1 MSDSNRSL
9 FTTNIKILNW
19 NCNQVSIYLV
29 VLVFFFVLI
38 VGRHKLNTT
47 IHQQHREALALLPKK
62 RHLTSII
69 CLSVVHTL
77 LHVVFVLFIS
87 SNNMGFIIVSI
98 FAHAVGVYFVFRYQ
112 IKDQKHPIH
121 SLATALRTYDRNDQ
135 QTMEDIHLI
144 RQQLYTND
152 QIISNEKPLNL

>member
-1 MSDSNRSL
+1 MSTTKSL
-9 FTTNIKILNW
+9 FNTEIKILNW

-29 VLVFFFVLI
+29 VLVLFFVLI

-47 IHQQHREALALLPKK
+47 IHQKHREALALIPQK
-62 RHLTSII
+62 RHLTPII

-87 SNNMGFIIVSI
+87 SNNLGFIIVSI
-98 FAHAVGVYFVFRYQ
+98 FAHAVGVYFVFLYQ

-121 SLATALRTYDRNDQ
+121 SLANALRNYDRNDK
-135 QTMEDIHLI
+135 QTMEDINII
-144 RQQLYTND
+144 RQQLDKND
-152 QIISNEKPLNL
+152 KSINNEKPLHL